1 MLSIYKI
8 DMRKIVFLFVIFLFL
23 ASANSVFGQ
32 EAPTDFG
39 FVVKKGQRMPDFKV
53 QKLNGGKINTKKLRG
68 KVILLDFWGA
78 KCGGCLLALKRF
90 PKEVIEVYGKRK
102 DFFLLP
108 VEAQKNTEADIRA
121 SAKRM
126 GLDFPLA
133 FENGQNIA
141 ELFFNRNFGLPR
153 TLIIDR
159 EGKIVYMAYGY
170 TEEEF
175 SRMLEVLKKTMEKN
189 E

>member
-1 MLSIYKI
+1 
-8 DMRKIVFLFVIFLFL
+8 MRKIVFFFVVFLLL
-23 ASANSVFGQ
+23 ASSTFVFGQ
-32 EAPTDFG
+32 ESAVTFG
-39 FVVKKGQRMPDFKV
+39 FVVKKGQMMPDFEV
-53 QKLNGGKINTKKLRG
+53 QKLDGGTINTKDLRG

-90 PKEVIEVYGKRK
+90 PKEVIEVYGERE

-126 GLDFPLA
+126 VFDFPLA
-133 FENGQNIA
+133 FENGQDIA
-141 ELFFNRNFGLPR
+141 GLFFDRSTGLPR

-175 SRMLEVLKKTMEKN
+175 PRMLEVLKKTVE
-189 E
+189 EDE

>member
-1 MLSIYKI
+1 
-8 DMRKIVFLFVIFLFL
+8 MRKIVFFFVMFLSL
-23 ASANSVFGQ
+23 ASAASVSAQ
-32 EAPTDFG
+32 EDGTTIG
-39 FVVKKGQRMPDFKV
+39 FVVKKGQMMPHFKV
-53 QKLNGGKINTKKLRG
+53 QKLDGGKINTKKLRG

-78 KCGGCLLALKRF
+78 KCGGCLLAMKRF
-90 PKEVIEVYGKRK
+90 PKEVIEVYGERE

-108 VEAQKNTEADIRA
+108 VEAQKGKEADIRA

-133 FENGQNIA
+133 FENGQDIA
-141 ELFFNRNFGLPR
+141 GLFFNRNFGLPR

-175 SRMLEVLKKTMEKN
+175 LRMLEVLKQTVEKD
-189 E
+189 